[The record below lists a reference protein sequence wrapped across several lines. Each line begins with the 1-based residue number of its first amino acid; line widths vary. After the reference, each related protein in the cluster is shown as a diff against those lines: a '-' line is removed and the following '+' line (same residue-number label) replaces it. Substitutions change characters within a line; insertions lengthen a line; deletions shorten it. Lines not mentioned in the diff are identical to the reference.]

1 MFDFYEQ
8 SEEMKEFL
16 THAGLEDLADRLDDL
31 CDKYD
36 LKDISLESF
45 GPLDR
50 GIVVLSIGVKD
61 TIISTQRI
69 DVETA
74 SSMRK
79 AALAS
84 ATEEELMNLLS
95 FLRKAMIIAYNDQL
109 KGWIQSNISAT
120 KLALKEKL

>member
-8 SEEMKEFL
+8 SKEMKEFL
-16 THAGLEDLADRLDDL
+16 THAGLEDLADRIDDL

-36 LKDISLESF
+36 FRDISLESF

-61 TIISTQRI
+61 TIITTQRI

-74 SSMRK
+74 SSMRA
-79 AALAS
+79 AALNS

-95 FLRKAMIIAYNDQL
+95 FLRKAMIISYNDEL
-109 KGWIQSNISAT
+109 KGWIECNIDVV

>member
-8 SEEMKEFL
+8 SKEMKEFL
-16 THAGLEDLADRLDDL
+16 THAGLKDLANRIDDL
-31 CDKYD
+31 MDNYD
-36 LKDISLESF
+36 FRDISLESF

-61 TIISTQRI
+61 TIVTTQRI
-69 DVETA
+69 NVELA
-74 SSMRK
+74 STLRAS
-79 AALAS
+79 ALNS
-84 ATEEELMNLLS
+84 ATEEELMSLLA

-109 KGWIQSNISAT
+109 KGWIECNIDVV